1 MPKVGNRHFP
11 YTAKG
16 KAAAKAAAKKKGTKV
31 GYALGG
37 MSKADTS
44 AKGKKGLLDEKKRN
58 GKAKGKPAAIIIAL
72 NKGGKVGKRK
82 R

>member
-16 KAAAKAAAKKKGTKV
+16 IAAAKAAKKKG
-31 GYALGG
+31 GYSLGG

-44 AKGKKGLLDEKKRN
+44 AKGKKSLIDEKKRN
-58 GKAKGKPAAIIIAL
+58 GKAKGKPTALIIAM

>member
-31 GYALGG
+31 GYSLGG
-37 MSKADTS
+37 LSKADTS
-44 AKGKKGLLDEKKRN
+44 AKGKKSLIDEKKKN
-58 GKAKGKPAAIIIAL
+58 GKAKGKPTALIIAM

-82 R
+82 K

>member
-16 KAAAKAAAKKKGTKV
+16 KAAAKAAAKKG
-31 GYALGG
+31 GYSLGG

>member
-1 MPKVGNRHFP
+1 MPKVGNRSFP

-16 KAAAKAAAKKKGTKV
+16 KAAAKAAAKKKG
-31 GYALGG
+31 GYAMGG
-37 MSKADTS
+37 LSKADTS
-44 AKGKKGLLDEKKRN
+44 AKGKKGLMDEKKGN
-58 GKAKGKPAAIIIAL
+58 GKSKGKPAVIIAM